1 MSDRVFI
8 PARIAGAASP
18 AFDMP
23 DASHTWEERG
33 GWVVKRLAADFNL
46 QPFQAAGIVGNL
58 GFESAGF
65 TKLHEVR
72 QPEGYGG
79 YGWAQWT
86 WPRRLKFLYYAQSL
100 VLDWRSDEANYGY
113 LVAELRGSQRNTI
126 VQVGATT
133 DLARAVWSVGQTYER
148 PGGTSGS
155 NLPGYDGRLKY
166 ARRALAGAGAVE
178 PLPLPQGPSV
188 DTIAPVIAA
197 IKALQTALVPY
208 GYADRIDGDW
218 GTNTETALQAFL
230 DKLDAG

>member
-1 MSDRVFI
+1 MSDRVWT
-8 PARIAGAASP
+8 PARIAGAAAP
-18 AFDMP
+18 VFDMP

-33 GWVVKRLAADFNL
+33 GWVVKRLAVDFNL

-58 GFESAGF
+58 GFESSGF
-65 TKLHEVR
+65 TKLHEVG
-72 QPEGYGG
+72 QPEGQGG

-86 WPRRLKFLYYAQSL
+86 GPRRMIFMQYAGQHQ
-100 VLDWRSDEANYGY
+100 LDWRSDEANYGF
-113 LVAELRGSQRNTI
+113 LVTELRGAQRNTI

-166 ARRALAGAGAVE
+166 ARRAMAGAGAVE
-178 PLPLPQGPSV
+178 PLPQPQGPSV
-188 DTIAPVIAA
+188 NTIAPVIIA

>member
-1 MSDRVFI
+1 MSDRVWT
-8 PARIAGAASP
+8 PARIAGAVP

-65 TKLHEVR
+65 TKLHEIG
-72 QPEGYGG
+72 QPAGQGG

-86 WPRRLKFLYYAQSL
+86 GPRRRAFLDYVQSL
-100 VLDWRSDEANYGY
+100 GLDWRSDEANYKY
-113 LVAELRGSQRNTI
+113 LVTEVRGAQRNTI

-148 PGGTSGS
+148 PSGTSGS

-166 ARRALAGAGAVE
+166 ARRALAGAGAAE
-178 PLPLPQGPSV
+178 PLPLPQVPAS
-188 DTIAPVIAA
+188 DTVAAVVTA
-197 IKALQTALVPY
+197 IKVLQAALKPW
-208 GYADRIDGDW
+208 GYTGAIDGDW
-218 GTNTETALQAFL
+218 GDGTEAAWQAYENR
-230 DKLDAG
+230 AG